1 MSLKNKTKHN
11 DSLLEVRQWRPLGK
25 DAVEKMPVSWNS
37 RGLSQALMLP
47 MLRLTLYTEFTL
59 HMGCVCVLFREPQ
72 LLWDKRLGTSR
83 TCLGRRK
90 EWSLQK
96 QKGKQNFFSLQ
107 STMWGSLILEEK
119 TTKEI
124 QNLRKSYNN
133 TTYWGM
139 VKPEDNSKIQV
150 SQVFFLNLPSR
161 SHQP

>member
-1 MSLKNKTKHN
+1 
-11 DSLLEVRQWRPLGK
+11 
-25 DAVEKMPVSWNS
+25 
-37 RGLSQALMLP
+37 
-47 MLRLTLYTEFTL
+47 
-59 HMGCVCVLFREPQ
+59 
-72 LLWDKRLGTSR
+72 
-83 TCLGRRK
+83 
-90 EWSLQK
+90 
-96 QKGKQNFFSLQ
+96 
-107 STMWGSLILEEK
+107 MWGSLILEEK